1 MANLVGQTLLDQFR
15 VDAFV
20 ASGGMGAV
28 YKVWD
33 VKRNVSLAMKVLHAE
48 LADDPAVYK
57 RFEREARALRKL
69 AHPNIVPFYGL
80 FKTDEFAFL
89 LEQYVDGPT
98 LKQVLKRQSGKPLPI
113 EQTLIY
119 LKALSAGL
127 GYAHANG
134 VVHCDVKPGNVM
146 IDRGGSIYLTDF
158 GIARH
163 AESTTTTF
171 GFAGTAAYMA
181 PEQFREES
189 VSAETD
195 VYALGIM
202 LYEMTTGVRPFRG
215 DESGTGSSGS
225 TSAER
230 IRKGHLS
237 APPPEPQRVNPALP
251 AALAQVILTAL
262 AKEPEARYHSTREL
276 YEAACAAVQID
287 PQAVPDRA
295 AVAQD
300 LFALVSAPQERPTSA
315 TAVTPASL
323 TAQTIAQPARQQKGI
338 LIAGV
343 IAALLMISLA
353 IVVLSRG
360 LTPTSPTE
368 PTVAAVSQVPSN
380 TQSAPTIAASTAA
393 EATDTQHTPE
403 PTEPPPPTNT
413 PLPTYTPLPANTPQP
428 GGTIVHVVQAGDT
441 LFGLSIQ
448 YNVPLEQIHALNN
461 LNSQSILSIGQRII
475 IQAGTGT
482 QPVASA
488 TPRPPATPT
497 KKPPTF
503 TPQPPACPAV
513 SGPFAGIWATVQNR
527 IGCASGGATTTGAA
541 QEVFQRG
548 WMYWREDNDKIYAIY
563 RSGNWGRY
571 NDIWQEGDP
580 DFSCPDANTPDG
592 SPPTPAR
599 GFGKIWCTYPEV
611 RSGLGNATNGEQGFN
626 VTVQK
631 FDQGIM
637 LRSDLGTWI
646 LYNDGTWERR

>member
-15 VDAFV
+15 VEAFV

-28 YKVWD
+28 YRAWD

-48 LADDPAVYK
+48 LADDPSIFK

-80 FKTDEFAFL
+80 YKTDDFAFL
-89 LEQYVDGPT
+89 LEQFVDGLT
-98 LKQVLKRQSGKPLPI
+98 LKQVLKRQNGRPLPI
-113 EQTLIY
+113 DQVLIY
-119 LKALSAGL
+119 LKALSAAL

-146 IDRGGSIYLTDF
+146 IDHGGSIFLTDF

-163 AESTTTTF
+163 AESTTTTL

-181 PEQFREES
+181 PEQCLEQP
-189 VSAETD
+189 VTPATD
-195 VYALGIM
+195 VYALGVM
-202 LYEMTTGVRPFRG
+202 LYEMVTGARPFRG
-215 DESGTGSSGS
+215 EESGTDSSGS
-225 TSAER
+225 TAAER
-230 IRKGHLS
+230 MRHAHLHV
-237 APPPEPQRVNPALP
+237 APSDPRQLNSALP
-251 AALAQVILTAL
+251 AALSQVILTAL
-262 AKEPEARYHSTREL
+262 AKEPQVRYRGTREL

-287 PQAVPDRA
+287 PYAVPDRA
-295 AVAQD
+295 ALPQD
-300 LFALVSAPQERPTSA
+300 LYTPIQTPIPLHAAAPSMKSQPYAPSTPPKPVGRPTA
-315 TAVTPASL
+315 
-323 TAQTIAQPARQQKGI
+323 I
-338 LIAGV
+338 LIVGIVAVLLLIGGAFVV
-343 IAALLMISLA
+343 IRPS
-353 IVVLSRG
+353 S
-360 LTPTSPTE
+360 TPTSPTE

-380 TQSAPTIAASTAA
+380 TQSALTIAASTAA

-403 PTEPPPPTNT
+403 PTELPPPTGT

-482 QPVASA
+482 QSAASA
-488 TPRPPATPT
+488 TPRPPTTPT

-503 TPQPPACPAV
+503 APPPPACPAV
-513 SGPFAGIWATVQNR
+513 SGPFAGIWAAVQDK
-527 IGCASGGATTTGAA
+527 IGCAADGAATTFAA
-541 QEVFQRG
+541 QEKFQGG
-548 WMYWREDNDKIYAIY
+548 WMYWREDNDRIYAIY

-580 DFSCPDANTPDG
+580 DFSCLDANTPAG

-599 GFGKIWCTYPEV
+599 GFGKIWCAHPEV
-611 RSGLGNATNGEQGFN
+611 RSGLGNATDGEQGFD

-637 LRSDLGTWI
+637 LRTDLGIWI
-646 LYNDGTWERR
+646 LYNNGLWERR